1 MFVKF
6 ERSAGNSTL
15 EPIWINSNNVLSIE
29 DVSCAVKRKTLVST
43 GGKVADGLSVIIV
56 DGSVDETLAK
66 LSQGNKMKKLYT
78 KRR

>member
-29 DVSCAVKRKTLVST
+29 DVSSTGKWKTLVST
-43 GGKVADGLSVIIV
+43 GGDVANGLSVIIV

-66 LSQGNKMKKLYT
+66 LN
-78 KRR
+78 